1 MKSISYI
8 SLFFILTNTYKRIN
22 YKRRNNLSGLTPY
35 KIGYTISLE
44 QRIPKKE
51 QENLSMAEKAV
62 LKKLVKSLKEE
73 TARRR

>member
-1 MKSISYI
+1 
-8 SLFFILTNTYKRIN
+8 
-22 YKRRNNLSGLTPY
+22 LTPY